1 MGRGV
6 IQRTG
11 DLGEQGQLKIRMKK
25 KHLPPPGLEGQREK
39 LVFRG
44 PEAGAAVACA
54 QTTGCSNG
62 ARAVGTGIAL
72 GAAEETQ
79 SRPADVGDAE
89 QRPGLSLPP
98 AFQVQPVFP
107 VG

>member
-44 PEAGAAVACA
+44 PEAGAAVAYA
-54 QTTGCSNG
+54 QTTWAALTERGPWGQASLWEPRRRH
-62 ARAVGTGIAL
+62 RAVPRT
-72 GAAEETQ
+72 
-79 SRPADVGDAE
+79 
-89 QRPGLSLPP
+89 
-98 AFQVQPVFP
+98 
-107 VG
+107 